1 MPCRKQ
7 AFNRMTKE
15 LNLTEAYIPF
25 DTNHIYHAWIENVAG
40 NVISKTC
47 IYNHK
52 QSTGLANALDKE
64 LLTVLNNKKYLL
76 NQSIKGFN
84 NVLTDVFNNLYAAS
98 VPMKNLDSALE
109 LEIVKYADSS
119 YFVTNPVAEMLYDT
133 VLLNVANKIG
143 VTRANRMAISKTKD
157 QIYVIPSSELD
168 VKVVT
173 KSYDLSADEVNCK
186 IHYPETYIDLEGDYM
201 AIYLINE
208 HIDKVF
214 GLVVLDCK
222 TYRVKALGFNVEVGD
237 R

>member
-1 MPCRKQ
+1 
-7 AFNRMTKE
+7 
-15 LNLTEAYIPF
+15 L
-25 DTNHIYHAWIENVAG
+25 
-40 NVISKTC
+40 S
-47 IYNHK
+47 
-52 QSTGLANALDKE
+52 
-64 LLTVLNNKKYLL
+64 
-76 NQSIKGFN
+76 QSIKGFN
-84 NVLTDVFNNLYAAS
+84 NVLTDVFNNLYAAC
-98 VPMKNLDSALE
+98 VPMKNLDNALE
-109 LEIVKYADSS
+109 LEIIKYADSS

-143 VTRANRMAISKTKD
+143 VTRANRMALSKTKD

-173 KSYDLSADEVNCK
+173 KSYDLLADEVNCK